1 MNFIN
6 EVINYFGSIP
16 VSTWSTL
23 GTYLAGSTI
32 VATILQI
39 IKHRFSF
46 ADAKKFVT
54 FMLGVLSFVVVL
66 ADWILSA
73 ASTNPSALGKNT
85 AVVVG
90 LAVFV
95 HRFAVSP
102 IYSKIV
108 FGLGSLIKDA
118 NAYRATVK
126 APADPAPSV
135 APTDPPTFQV

>member
-1 MNFIN
+1 MNFIH

-16 VSTWSTL
+16 TSTWSTL

-32 VATILQI
+32 VATLLQI
-39 IKHRFSF
+39 LKHRFSF

-54 FMLGVLSFVVVL
+54 FMLGLLSFIVVL

-73 ASTNPSALGKNT
+73 AVTNPSVLGRNT

-90 LAVFV
+90 VAVFV

-102 IYSKIV
+102 VYNKIV
-108 FGLGSLIKDA
+108 VGLGNLIKDA

-126 APADPAPSV
+126 APAEPAPSA

>member
-6 EVINYFGSIP
+6 EVIDYFNSIP
-16 VSTWSTL
+16 ASTWSTL

-32 VATILQI
+32 VATVLQI

-54 FMLGVLSFVVVL
+54 FMLGLLSLAVVL
-66 ADWILSA
+66 ADWVITA
-73 ASTNPSALGKNT
+73 AATNPTALGQDT

-90 LAVFV
+90 IAVFV

-126 APADPAPSV
+126 APAEPAPTV
-135 APTDPPTFQV
+135 APNDPPTFQV

>member
-1 MNFIN
+1 MNFIH

-16 VSTWSTL
+16 TSTWTAL
-23 GTYLAGSTI
+23 WTYLAGSTI
-32 VATILQI
+32 VATLLQI
-39 IKHRFSF
+39 LKHRFSF

-54 FMLGVLSFVVVL
+54 FMLGFLSFVVVL
-66 ADWILSA
+66 ADWVLTA
-73 ASTNPSALGKNT
+73 TATNPAALGRST

-102 IYSKIV
+102 VYSKIV

-118 NAYRATVK
+118 NAYRDSVK
-126 APADPAPSV
+126 AAAPESPA